1 MSRREFL
8 NKTVMP
14 VGTVLFL
21 AFLFRPL
28 CMVQGELDWRLLMLL
43 VGIPFGIRK
52 MFLWVVPSGMGIGG
66 TVGVAAFN
74 LMAGRVIGSVIMVW
88 RLLVAVFTMIKGVAV
103 GICRITGIGR

>member
-74 LMAGRVIGSVIMVW
+74 LMAGGVIGSVIMVW
-88 RLLVAVFTMIKGVAV
+88 RLLVVVFTMIKGVAV